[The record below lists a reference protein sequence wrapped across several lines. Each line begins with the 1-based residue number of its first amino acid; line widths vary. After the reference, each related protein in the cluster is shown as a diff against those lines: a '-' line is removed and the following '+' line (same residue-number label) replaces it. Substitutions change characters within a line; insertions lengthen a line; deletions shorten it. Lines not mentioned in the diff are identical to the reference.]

1 MEAHTR
7 SNGLRIAFN
16 TLSKGYR
23 DLFLC
28 LLKQGEGEGKGQTE
42 GKPEREKKEKEKLK
56 SEIVKEP
63 CLKSGHGNA
72 HDNRRLAFERVTI
85 RNVAAFS
92 GGAA

>member
-1 MEAHTR
+1 MTYTICTPSRHR
-7 SNGLRIAFN
+7 VS
-16 TLSKGYR
+16 TLSVGYR
-23 DLFLC
+23 YTMHT
-28 LLKQGEGEGKGQTE
+28 LLRQGEGEGKGQTE
-42 GKPEREKKEKEKLK
+42 GKPEREKKEKWK
-56 SEIVKEP
+56 SEIVKQP

>member
-1 MEAHTR
+1 MEALTIYTGDR
-7 SNGLRIAFN
+7 NPLR
-16 TLSKGYR
+16 TLSKGFR
-23 DLFLC
+23 DLTLC
-28 LLKQGEGEGKGQTE
+28 LLKQGEGEGEGETE
-42 GKPEREKKEKEKLK
+42 GKREREKKEKLK
-56 SEIVKEP
+56 SEIVKQP